1 MQRPETVA
9 YGDHPSQVC
18 DLYRGGESVVVLIH
32 GGFWRARYGRDL
44 EAPLVDDLVG
54 RGWTVWNVEYRR
66 LGDGGGWPATFED
79 VEAAVSVLGDDRSRA
94 VAIGHSAGGQLAV
107 WAAQRAGLAGA
118 VSQAGAL
125 DLDELWRLG
134 TSDGVV
140 GELLGGGP
148 DDVPERFDAASPA
161 RQLPLSVPVL
171 LVHGELDEDVPVH
184 ISREFAA
191 AAGCELAVFD
201 DEGHY
206 EHLDPS
212 SKSWRAV
219 LDWLARQPATGDA
232 GVRDG

>member
-1 MQRPETVA
+1 LQPPETVA
-9 YGDHPSQVC
+9 YGDHPAQVC
-18 DLYRGGESVVVLIH
+18 DVYRAGDGASVAVLIH

-44 EAPLVDDLVG
+44 EEPLVRDLVE
-54 RGWTVWNVEYRR
+54 RGWTVWNAEYRR

-79 VEAAVSVLGDDRSRA
+79 VEAAVNALGEDRSRA

-107 WAAQRAGLAGA
+107 WVAQRAGLAGA

-140 GELLGGGP
+140 GKLLGGGP
-148 DDVPERFDAASPA
+148 DEVPDRYDAVSPA
-161 RQLPLSVPVL
+161 RRLPVGVPVL
-171 LVHGELDEDVPVH
+171 LVHGALDEDVPVS

-191 AAGCELAVFD
+191 AAGCELAEID

-206 EHLDPS
+206 EHLEPGS
-212 SKSWRAV
+212 RSWEAV
-219 LDWLARQPATGDA
+219 LAWLNR
-232 GVRDG
+232 

>member
-1 MQRPETVA
+1 LQRAETVA

-18 DLYRGGESVVVLIH
+18 DVYRGGDSVAVLIH

-44 EAPLVDDLVG
+44 EEPLVRDLLA

-79 VEAAVSVLGDDRSRA
+79 VEAAVDALGADRSRA

-134 TSDGVV
+134 TSDRVV
-140 GELLGGGP
+140 DQLLGGGP
-148 DDVPERFDAASPA
+148 GDVPERYDAVSPA
-161 RQLPLSVPVL
+161 RRLPLTVPVL

-184 ISREFAA
+184 ISRAFAA
-191 AAGCELAVFD
+191 AAGCELAVVE

-206 EHLDPS
+206 EHLEPGS
-212 SKSWRAV
+212 RSWGAV
-219 LDWLARQPATGDA
+219 VEWLTR
-232 GVRDG
+232 

>member
-1 MQRPETVA
+1 MAGARGAERPEIVA

-18 DLYRGGESVVVLIH
+18 DVYRAADDASVAVFIH

-44 EAPLVDDLVG
+44 EEPLVRDLVE

-79 VEAAVSVLGDDRSRA
+79 VEAAVNALGEDRSRA

-107 WAAQRAGLAGA
+107 WVAQRAGLAGA

-148 DDVPERFDAASPA
+148 DEVPDRYDAVSPA
-161 RQLPLSVPVL
+161 RRLPVGVPVL
-171 LVHGELDEDVPVH
+171 LVHGALDDDVPVH
-184 ISREFAA
+184 ISRQFAA
-191 AAGCELAVFD
+191 AASCELAEID

-206 EHLDPS
+206 EHLEPGS
-212 SKSWRAV
+212 RSWEAV
-219 LDWLARQPATGDA
+219 LAWLTR
-232 GVRDG
+232 

>member
-1 MQRPETVA
+1 MARARGAGQPETVA

-18 DLYRGGESVVVLIH
+18 DVYRGGESVAVLIH

-44 EAPLVDDLVG
+44 EEPLVRDLVE
-54 RGWTVWNVEYRR
+54 RDWTVWNVEYRR

-79 VEAAVSVLGDDRSRA
+79 VEAAVNALGEDRSRA

-107 WAAQRAGLAGA
+107 WAGQRAGLAGA

-134 TSDGVV
+134 TSDRVV
-140 GELLGGGP
+140 DELLGGGP
-148 DDVPERFDAASPA
+148 DEVPERYDAVSPS
-161 RQLPLSVPVL
+161 RRLPLDVPVL
-171 LVHGELDEDVPVH
+171 AVHGELDEDVPVH

-191 AAGCELAVFD
+191 AAGCELAVID

-206 EHLDPS
+206 EHLEPES
-212 SKSWRAV
+212 RCWEAV
-219 LDWLARQPATGDA
+219 LAWLTR
-232 GVRDG
+232 

>member
-1 MQRPETVA
+1 LRPAETVA

-18 DLYRGGESVVVLIH
+18 DRYPGGESVAVLIH

-44 EAPLVDDLVG
+44 EQPLVSDLVE

-79 VEAAVSVLGDDRSRA
+79 VEAAVNALGEDRSRA

-107 WAAQRAGLAGA
+107 WVAQRARLAGA
-118 VSQAGAL
+118 VAQAGAL

-140 GELLGGGP
+140 AQLLGGGP
-148 DDVPERFDAASPA
+148 DEVPERYDAVSPA
-161 RQLPLSVPVL
+161 RRLPLHVPAL
-171 LVHGELDEDVPVH
+171 LVHGELDEDVPVQ

-191 AAGCELAVFD
+191 AAGCELAVID

-206 EHLDPS
+206 EHLQPGS
-212 SKSWRAV
+212 RCWEAV
-219 LDWLARQPATGDA
+219 LAWLTR
-232 GVRDG
+232 